1 VSQLI
6 EVEKLTPVEVYNSG
20 NIDKI
25 LEKIASDAR
34 SQFIDISTDKGRK
47 ECASLAYKVAQSK
60 TFLDKMGKALGDDA
74 RKQLD
79 TLNAERKK
87 VVEFLD
93 KLKDEI
99 RDPLTTWENAEKQRV
114 AAHEN
119 ELSKIIQIGT
129 FVEQN
134 WQSLKVELIESKIK
148 EIESINRDWQE
159 FTARASSE
167 IQTAFTKLD
176 AALKNLKKYEDEQ
189 AELAR
194 FREQERIR
202 IQKER
207 DEQIAREAAEKAK
220 IEAENKARIEAE
232 RLAKET
238 ERIRPEA
245 EQKAKAE
252 ADRIAKQA
260 ELERQKV
267 LREKQ
272 QAEEKA
278 LALQREKEL
287 AEKRAKDAAEKAEKD
302 KKLAIEAERARIE
315 KEKQAAIDAEKAREA
330 NLKHRA
336 KINNEILNAL
346 VDGGVD
352 ADEAKLVVTLIAQ
365 GKVPHTRISY

>member
-1 VSQLI
+1 MSQLI
-6 EVEKLTPVEVYNSG
+6 EVERLTPVEVYNSG

-34 SQFIDISTDKGRK
+34 SQLIDISTEKGRK
-47 ECASLAYKVAQSK
+47 ECASLAYKVSQSK

-99 RDPLTTWENAEKQRV
+99 RDPLTTWENTEKQRV
-114 AAHEN
+114 ANHEN
-119 ELSKIIQIGT
+119 ELSKIIQIGS

-134 WQSLKVELIESKIK
+134 WQSLKVDLIELKIK
-148 EIESINRDWQE
+148 EIESIDRDWQE
-159 FTARASSE
+159 FAVRASSE
-167 IQTAFTKLD
+167 IKSAFAKLETAMKS
-176 AALKNLKKYEDEQ
+176 LKKYEDEQ

-207 DEQIAREAAEKAK
+207 DEQTAREAAEKAK
-220 IEAENKARIEAE
+220 VEAENKARIEAE

-238 ERIRPEA
+238 ERIRLEA

-260 ELERQKV
+260 EFERQKV

-272 QAEEKA
+272 EAEARA
-278 LALQREKEL
+278 LAMQKEKEL
-287 AEKRAKDAAEKAEKD
+287 AEKRAKEAAEKAERD
-302 KKLAIEAERARIE
+302 KQIAIEAERTRIE
-315 KEKQAAIDAEKAREA
+315 KEKKAAVEAEKAREA
-330 NLKHRA
+330 NQKHRA

-352 ADEAKLVVTLIAQ
+352 ADEARLVVTLIAQ
-365 GKVPHTRISY
+365 GKIVHTKINY